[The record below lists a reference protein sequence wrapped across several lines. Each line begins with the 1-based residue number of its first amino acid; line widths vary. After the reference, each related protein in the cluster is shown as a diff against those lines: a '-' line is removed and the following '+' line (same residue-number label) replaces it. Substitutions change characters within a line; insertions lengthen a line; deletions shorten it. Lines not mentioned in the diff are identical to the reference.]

1 MTIIRKTKIL
11 NLLVIISSLI
21 GYLEWGKEQKLFL
34 YQAEAEII
42 TKIFIDPRLVLH
54 PFIILPFV
62 GQILLLI
69 TLFQTNPSKILTIIS
84 ISSLGLLLS
93 FMFVIGILSENLKIL
108 LSTIPFLVISIYTLI
123 HIRKKQY
130 GI

>member
-42 TKIFIDPRLVLH
+42 TKIFIDPRSVLH

-93 FMFVIGILSENLKIL
+93 FMFVIGILGENLKIL